1 MRKLL
6 LFLSIV
12 LCLNSCA
19 ATRLQVMSYNIRLG
33 KANDGEN
40 SWNSRRPATVAMLN
54 EVKPDVFGVQEAYDF
69 QIKYIT
75 DNIPRYSCVGVGRED
90 GKEKG
95 EHMSVFYNSDKVELL
110 DWGTYWLSET
120 PEVPSFGWDAACMRT
135 ATWTKLK
142 LKENGKEFFYV
153 NTHLDH
159 LGEVARRKGLAL
171 IVERIAAMNPD
182 GIPMVLTG
190 DFNVSPDNPCLED
203 LDKMMKSAR
212 KVARESDFEITY
224 NAWGDKKTQMVIDY
238 IYFSGFRN
246 CPDFRALR
254 GTYEGIPY
262 ISDHYP
268 VTATLIF

>member
-19 ATRLQVMSYNIRLG
+19 ATKLQVMSYNIRLG

-40 SWNSRRPATVAMLN
+40 SWNYRRPATVAMLN

-142 LKENGKEFFYV
+142 FKENGKEFFYV

-171 IVERIAAMNPD
+171 IVERISAMNPD

-238 IYFSGFRN
+238 IYFSGFRT

-254 GTYEGIPY
+254 DSYAGVPY